1 MARTAQMAKVGK
13 RNVELSNLE
22 KVLYPEDHIIKA
34 QVIEYYLRIAP
45 TILRHLKGRALSLVR
60 FPDGI
65 DGETFFQKNRPEWAP
80 EWIESVKLGDDRKQ
94 IEYVVATE
102 PASLVWLANLAC
114 LELHQIHAY
123 RPHFDKPDY
132 FVCDI
137 DPPEGFN
144 FADVVAIAL
153 ELRAHLEEYGYRPF
167 AKTTGKKGVHVVV
180 PIEPSRSFDEVF
192 EAARDATQPFV
203 DARKDETTLHMSKE
217 RRKGRVLID
226 IYRNRPSQTI
236 VAPYSL
242 RGAVGAPVSMPLDW
256 DDLREVTDPTRFNVL
271 NVADKVIADGDPW
284 EALAAFAVR
293 LHTDRSAGSGGRRAV
308 RPSRTKK
315 TPEQLDEYTRK
326 RSFSHTPEP
335 SPGMLDGE
343 GNAFVVHRHHASHLH
358 YDLRLE
364 HEGALRSWAVPKG
377 LPPRPGI
384 MRLAVE
390 VEDHP
395 IEYLKFEGEIPKG
408 QYGGGMM
415 WIYALGRYETLK
427 QKKNGFYFR
436 LQSKE
441 INAEYRIH
449 QTRGKEWLLERVDEP
464 QIDWL
469 QDKVEPML
477 ASQEREVPAGDY
489 WYELKWDGIRALVS
503 VDEGELKIRSRN
515 QRDITAQFPEL
526 VIPEE
531 AFRVSSGLF
540 DGEIVCFDAEGHPD
554 FKRVVSRLHHTSEA
568 AIKRAAERHPAY
580 CYLFDCLY
588 LDGRPLIRDPLAR
601 RRDWLEDAVRRH
613 QPYRVSE
620 IMLDGKVFFEAV
632 RDMGLEGIVA
642 KDPDSAYQPG
652 KRTQSWIKVKVRQT
666 EDCVVVGYT
675 AGKGD
680 RSGLFGALQVAVET
694 EDGLVY
700 RGKVGTGFGVQLMK
714 EIFAELK
721 KRPVVERPVAEKPAD
736 DAETTW
742 IEPELSCEVQ
752 YASITK
758 NGTFREPVFVRLLN
772 D

>member
-1 MARTAQMAKVGK
+1 MPRKSQMAKVGK
-13 RNVELSNLE
+13 RNIELSNLD

-65 DGETFFQKNRPEWAP
+65 HGETFFQKNRPDWAP
-80 EWIESVKLGDDRKQ
+80 EWMESVNLGEDRKK
-94 IEYVVATE
+94 IDYMVATE

-114 LELHQIHAY
+114 LELHQVHAY
-123 RPHFDKPDY
+123 RPHFEKPDY

-137 DPPEGFN
+137 DPPEGYDFQ
-144 FADVVAIAL
+144 AVVQIAL
-153 ELRAHLEEYGYRPF
+153 ELRHHLEEYGYQPF

-180 PIEPSRSFDEVF
+180 PIEPNWSFDEVF
-192 EAARDATQPFV
+192 EAARDVTQPFV

-242 RGAVGAPVSMPLDW
+242 RGASSAPVSMPLTW
-256 DDLREVTDPTRFNVL
+256 DELSELDDPSVHNLL
-271 NVADKVIADGDPW
+271 NAAEKVISDGDAW
-284 EALAAFAVR
+284 EAIAAYAVR
-293 LHTDRSAGSGGRRAV
+293 IHTDSESGAKGRRAV

-315 TPEQLDEYTRK
+315 TPEQLEDYARK

-335 SPGMLDGE
+335 APGLLDGE

-364 HEGALRSWAVPKG
+364 RDGALRSWAVPRG

-395 IEYLKFEGEIPKG
+395 IEYLQFEGEIPKG

-415 WIYALGRYETLK
+415 WIYALGRYEK
-427 QKKNGFYFR
+427 MKEKKNGFYFR
-436 LQSKE
+436 LQSRE

-449 QTRGKEWLLERVDEP
+449 QTRGKEWLLERVDDP
-464 QIDWL
+464 QINWL
-469 QDKVEPML
+469 TDPVEPML
-477 ASQEREVPAGDY
+477 ASQEPDVPVGDY
-489 WYELKWDGIRALVS
+489 WYELKWDGIRALIS
-503 VDEGELKIRSRN
+503 IDEGNLTIRSRN

-531 AFRVSSGLF
+531 AFRVTSGLF
-540 DGEIVCFDAEGHPD
+540 DGEIVCFDKDGHPD
-554 FKRVVSRLHHTSEA
+554 FKSVVNRLHHNSEGT
-568 AIKRAAERHPAY
+568 IKRAAGRHPAY

-588 LDGRPLIRDPLAR
+588 LDGRPIVRDPLVR
-601 RRDWLEDAVRRH
+601 RRAWLEDAVKRNT
-613 QPYRVSE
+613 PYRVSE
-620 IMLDGKVFFEAV
+620 VMQDGPAFFEAV
-632 RDMGLEGIVA
+632 RSMGLEGIVA
-642 KDPDSAYQPG
+642 KDPAGAYQPG
-652 KRTQSWIKVKVRQT
+652 KRTNSWIKVKVRQT
-666 EDCVVVGYT
+666 EDCVIVGFT
-675 AGKGD
+675 QGKGD
-680 RSGLFGALQVAVET
+680 RASLFGALQIAVESD
-694 EDGLVY
+694 DGLIY
-700 RGKVGTGFGVQLMK
+700 RGKVGTGFTTRDMADILD
-714 EIFAELK
+714 ELK
-721 KRPVVERPVAEKPAD
+721 RMPTVERPVDEKPPD

-742 IEPELSCEVQ
+742 IEPRLVCEVQ

-758 NGTFREPVFVRLLN
+758 NGTYREPVFLRIK